1 MRAQRSLPR
10 SVWVGL
16 AAVCAVCTGC
26 ATGPNA
32 DPRDPLEP
40 LNRRV
45 HHFNVG
51 LDRAV
56 IKPVA
61 IAYSRDV
68 PSPIRRGVSNFF
80 GNLGDAWS
88 AVNSLAQLKLGDA
101 AQNATRFAF
110 NTVLGLGGLLD
121 IAGEVGIERHKET
134 FGSTLAHWGV
144 PAGPYLVLPLL
155 GPSTLRDAA
164 ALPVERQGDV
174 IARIHPVP
182 QRNALE
188 AARLLDTRATLLPLD
203 AMLRDAFDP
212 YTFTRDVY
220 LQHRA
225 AQSKD
230 GDDDGRLSRP

>member
-1 MRAQRSLPR
+1 MSEDRRYVRMA
-10 SVWVGL
+10 W
-16 AAVCAVCTGC
+16 AALVVAFCAGC
-26 ATGPNA
+26 ASGPNA

-40 LNRRV
+40 LNRGV
-45 HHFNVG
+45 HRFNVG

-61 IAYSRDV
+61 VAYSRDV
-68 PSPIRRGVSNFF
+68 PSPIRQGISNFF

-121 IAGEVGIERHKET
+121 IAGEAGIERHKEN

-155 GPSTLRDAA
+155 GPSTLRDAV
-164 ALPVERQGDV
+164 ALPVDRQGDA
-174 IARIHPVP
+174 ISYIHPVA
-182 QRNALE
+182 QRNSLE
-188 AARLLDTRATLLPLD
+188 AARLVDARASLLPLGG
-203 AMLRDAFDP
+203 MLRDAFDP

-225 AQSKD
+225 AQTRKD
-230 GDDDGRLSRP
+230 ENDETSTVP